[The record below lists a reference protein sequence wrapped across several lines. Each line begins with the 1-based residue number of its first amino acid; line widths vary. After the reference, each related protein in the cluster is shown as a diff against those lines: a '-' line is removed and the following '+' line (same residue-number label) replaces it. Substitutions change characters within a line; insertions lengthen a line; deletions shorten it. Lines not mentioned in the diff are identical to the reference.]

1 MKVSLSRQFIKIPED
16 KFCLLS
22 LFSENIKRKLDYCGY
37 STESEISEDL
47 KLSKL
52 ALAKLVEEM
61 TSIEAKDY
69 IIELKRNRLY
79 KWMGEVQCDLYDFF
93 HSSEYKCPKEFKEWM
108 IWKQLDQLTKHT
120 MTKIIKRSELE
131 ERAYEVYLRVRV
143 PDEWMGF
150 INTCF

>member
-1 MKVSLSRQFIKIPED
+1 M
-16 KFCLLS
+16 
-22 LFSENIKRKLDYCGY
+22 
-37 STESEISEDL
+37 
-47 KLSKL
+47 L

-131 ERAYEVYLRVRV
+131 ERAYEVYLRVRMMSKESGNLRKEEYPRGELHRLLSSLRSNMELPLEV
-143 PDEWMGF
+143 LASDRKVVEHEDDYQGA
-150 INTCF
+150 